1 MMTFS
6 PSDVRV
12 CICVCTCECAC
23 VCAHLCAHVC
33 VHACV
38 RVCDVLGG
46 QRGIAEKQ
54 SEPLGSQP
62 EPVTQRGSGE
72 IPGI

>member
-1 MMTFS
+1 MFVCAYVC
-6 PSDVRV
+6 VRV
-12 CICVCTCECAC
+12 SVH